1 MDERRVQMRFIIS
14 SFFACFRQSQYWRIF
29 VLVLV
34 FTEHPSGMSAGLS
47 KTLEMFLGLPAILFN
62 SIRVGCGFSR
72 RTDNVRS
79 HTGCLAPVG
88 HSDWSEKG
96 IGRLYSKRALED
108 RVARWHYPSIPVR
121 MTIMAPYRVGCIQ
134 LFILQRGASCS
145 IFHTPHS
152 HAERRWHVWQSII
165 ASLFLLSKEVASL
178 FLISHVFLVF
188 FESSTFETDIKQ
200 QRLVTPFP

>member
-1 MDERRVQMRFIIS
+1 MRDEYRCVL
-14 SFFACFRQSQYWRIF
+14 SFHLFLHVFDNHNIGGIF
-29 VLVLV
+29 VLVLA

-88 HSDWSEKG
+88 HSDWTEKG

-108 RVARWHYPSIPVR
+108 RVARWQHPSIPVR
-121 MTIMAPYRVGCIQ
+121 MAIMAPYRVGCIQ
-134 LFILQRGASCS
+134 LFVLQRGASCS
-145 IFHTPHS
+145 IFRTPHS
-152 HAERRWHVWQSII
+152 HAERR
-165 ASLFLLSKEVASL
+165 
-178 FLISHVFLVF
+178 
-188 FESSTFETDIKQ
+188 
-200 QRLVTPFP
+200 